1 MFIAFAANYCL
12 ALQWSAIFL
21 MNTSNHTFRSAGA
34 RNFLD
39 SQVYKH
45 SVPPGVGGLVQIKM
59 RAKYILTILLL
70 LGCLLWGAGSTAAN
84 PRVKGLKL
92 SITNP
97 TDELHQHENI
107 VVSVAE
113 LKRIAPDFRAGD
125 IVVTTSDAATLEE
138 DARTLQT
145 TELPSQADDL
155 DGDNKYD
162 EIAFQIE
169 LKPKQTRIVT
179 IAYGEPATI
188 QRLRSDYPKRT
199 AAKFTLKFDGL
210 AWESEM
216 NAWRIYFDKRNAIDM
231 FGKRRP
237 GLYLEMFGS
246 PEYVYHWESPLGRD
260 IYRIGDAIGIGAVA
274 ALVDGKVVKV
284 SDVAE
289 RNWRIINAG
298 PVRVIVEVSYKG
310 WKVAGREVNLVSRFT
325 QWAGK
330 HGFEHHI
337 TAEGAAG
344 LTLVTGVVRHPG
356 LKEETFAP
364 TATEPALARL
374 WWGPQVEEEGP
385 PATAIHNLPNENLGL
400 AIIATGADSK
410 VPSDDSLNLL
420 VQPQFTNGQASWYVL
435 GVWDQETSDNL
446 LTLASSAEDK
456 ARQGS
461 LVLAPNA
468 SGTFTAFGNLVRQT
482 TRRLT
487 HAARVEIVSGEAAV
501 QSAPPD
507 TLRPARTKTYAEA
520 ISFLIQAAERTATKW
535 EPVISRTGATALT
548 RDQGLGFFTEGDNQ
562 TGEWKEQQKGFYWTG
577 SFWIGELWLLYEKT
591 KDERFRRW
599 AELWNASLLGKELT
613 ENHDTGFL
621 NYYASVNGYR
631 LTRSPQYRAS
641 GLRGAERLKQLY
653 NPTTEMVAAWE
664 VGGDDSIIDT
674 MMNLQIWWWA
684 TRETKDPQWRA
695 LGLKHALKAADW
707 LVRADGSV
715 AQSVHYNPG
724 DNRQVFNSGTDPT
737 RAVSV
742 PNNARPGERVFTH
755 THQGFAADTTWSRGA
770 AWGLYGFAVAAE
782 ETKDARLLATAERI
796 AAYLLDHLPE
806 DGVAWY
812 DMVDEGVHFRN
823 RDTSAATLM
832 AGGLLRLSE
841 LTKDKMKAAEYRR
854 QGERIVQ
861 SLIDRYLTPV
871 SADDKTPPGVL
882 RHGSVTRPNDGPLVY
897 GNYYLLEDL
906 LWLEGKKGK

>member
-1 MFIAFAANYCL
+1 M
-12 ALQWSAIFL
+12 
-21 MNTSNHTFRSAGA
+21 T
-34 RNFLD
+34 
-39 SQVYKH
+39 
-45 SVPPGVGGLVQIKM
+45 
-59 RAKYILTILLL
+59 KYILTILLL
-70 LGCLLWGAGSTAAN
+70 VGSLLWSAGPAVAG
-84 PRVKGLKL
+84 PRIKTLKL

-97 TDELHQHENI
+97 TDETHLHENI

-125 IVVTTSDAATLEE
+125 VIVTTSDAATLEE

-145 TELPSQADDL
+145 IELPSQADDL

-179 IAYGEPATI
+179 ISYGEAATM

-199 AAKFTLKFDGL
+199 AARFTMKFEGL
-210 AWESEM
+210 AWESEAS
-216 NAWRIYFDKRNAIDM
+216 AWRIYFDKRNAIDL

-237 GLYLEMFGS
+237 GLYLDMFGA
-246 PEYVYHWESPLGRD
+246 PEYVYHSESPQGRD

-289 RNWRIINAG
+289 RKWRIISAG
-298 PVRVIVEVSYKG
+298 PLRAIVEVSYKG
-310 WKVAGREVNLVSRFT
+310 WKVSGREVNLVSRMT

-330 HGFEHHI
+330 HGFEHRI
-337 TAEGAAG
+337 TAEGANG

-356 LKEETFAP
+356 LQEKTFAP
-364 TATEPALARL
+364 TPTDPALARL
-374 WWGPQVEEEGP
+374 WWGPQVVEEGL
-385 PATAIHNLPNENLGL
+385 PATAIHNLPNQNLGL
-400 AIIATGADSK
+400 AIIATGRESK
-410 VPSDDSLNLL
+410 VPGDDSHGDSLNLL

-435 GVWDQETSDNL
+435 GVWDQETTDNL
-446 LTLASSAEDK
+446 LTIARGAENK
-456 ARQGS
+456 SRQGS
-461 LVLAPNA
+461 LVLAPNVP
-468 SGTFTAFGNLVRQT
+468 GTFAAFVDLVRQT
-482 TRRLT
+482 TRRIT
-487 HAARVEIVSGEAAV
+487 QPARVEILSREASA

-520 ISFLIQAAERTATKW
+520 IDLLRQSAERTATKW
-535 EPVISRTGATALT
+535 EPILSRTGAADVT
-548 RDQGLGFFTEGDNQ
+548 RDQGLGFFSEADNQ
-562 TGEWKEQQKGFYWTG
+562 TGEWKEQKGFYWTG
-577 SFWIGELWLLYEKT
+577 NFWVGELWVLYGKT

-599 AELWNASLLGKELT
+599 ADLWNARLLGKEMT

-621 NYYASVNGYR
+621 NYYTSVFGYR
-631 LTRSPQYRAS
+631 LTKAPQYREG

-653 NPTTEMVAAWE
+653 NPTTELVAAWE
-664 VGGDDSIIDT
+664 KGGDDTIIDT

-684 TRETKDPQWRA
+684 TRETNDPQWRA
-695 LGLKHALKAADW
+695 LGLKHALRTADW

-724 DNRQVFNSGTDPT
+724 DNRQDFNSGTDPT
-737 RAVSV
+737 RVVKV
-742 PNNARPGERVFTH
+742 PNNARPGDRVFTH
-755 THQGFAADTTWSRGA
+755 THQGFAADTSWSRGA
-770 AWGLYGFAVAAE
+770 AWGLYGFAVAAS
-782 ETKDARLLATAERI
+782 ETKDPRMLLTAEKI
-796 AAYLLDHLPE
+796 ARYVLDHLPE
-806 DGVAWY
+806 DGVAWH
-812 DMVDEGVHFRN
+812 DLVDEGVHFRN
-823 RDTSAATLM
+823 RDTAAAAIM

-841 LTKDKMKAAEYRR
+841 LTKDKTRAADYRR

-882 RHGSVTRPNDGPLVY
+882 RHGSVTRPNDVNLIY

-906 LWLEGKKGK
+906 LWLEERKKN